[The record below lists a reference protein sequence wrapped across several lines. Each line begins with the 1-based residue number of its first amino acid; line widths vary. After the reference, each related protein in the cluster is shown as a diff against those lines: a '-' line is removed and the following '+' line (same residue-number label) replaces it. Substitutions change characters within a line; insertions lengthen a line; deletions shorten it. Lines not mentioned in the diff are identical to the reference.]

1 MMRFTVLASG
11 SKGNATVVEAEGRR
25 ILIDCGLSYR
35 ELTKRLDIV
44 GLKPTDLDALL
55 ITHLHSDHIRG
66 VSSVLDKV
74 PLKVFARQEFY
85 GIPLGIKSYKLRA
98 YEEFELDALKITALP
113 LPHDDGG
120 SFGFVVNSNSTR
132 LVFATDLG
140 FPTDELALA
149 LKSADATVIESNHC
163 LKMLDECSY
172 PHFIKERIR
181 SEYGH
186 LSNCQSADL
195 LSRFLFKQCQ
205 HVVLAHLSEKANHP
219 AQAMATMHHA
229 INKKVSVA
237 SQTVPT
243 EWFNIFKSSS
253 ELALAP
259 SLA

>member
-1 MMRFTVLASG
+1 MRFTVLASG
-11 SKGNATVVEAEGRR
+11 SKGNATVVESNGNR
-25 ILIDCGLSYR
+25 ILIDCGLSFR
-35 ELTKRLDIV
+35 ELTKRMALV
-44 GLKPTDLDALL
+44 GLKPQDLDALL

-66 VSSVLDKV
+66 VSSVLEKI

-85 GIPLGIKSYKLRA
+85 GVPLGIKSYKLRS
-98 YEEFELDALKITALP
+98 YEEFELETFKITALP

-120 SFGFVVNSNSTR
+120 SFGFVISSNSKR

-140 FPTDELALA
+140 FPTDELSLA

-172 PHFIKERIR
+172 PYFIKDRIR

-195 LSRFLFKQCQ
+195 LSRFLSKQCQ

-229 INKKVSVA
+229 ITQKVNVA
-237 SQTVPT
+237 SQSVPT
-243 EWFNIFKSSS
+243 EWFNIINLSSQT
-253 ELALAP
+253 ALTS
-259 SLA
+259 SLS